1 MSASLAQ
8 AVDLDHLDLDQ
19 SYMQRALL
27 LAERGRYTTKP
38 NPCVGCVLVKDDKV
52 IGEGYHQRAG
62 GPHAE
67 VYALRQ
73 AGEHSQGAT
82 AYVTL
87 EPCAHNGRTGPCAEA
102 LIAAKVSRVV
112 VAMQDPF
119 EQVAGQGIE
128 KLRAAGISVT
138 VGICELQARDLNPGF
153 ITRVEKKRPWI
164 RIKMAQSLDGR
175 TAMASGE
182 SQWITGAA
190 SRQDVQRLRA
200 RSSAIFTGIGTV
212 LRDNPELKVR
222 PAEFGEVFLEQD
234 QPMRVIVD
242 SKLSIALEAKILK
255 QVDAVLIIT
264 SEQQQDSEQ
273 ARLLSHLGVNIAYA
287 PMDIHDKIDLAWCMR
302 LLAEKGINELHVE
315 AGARL
320 AGALI
325 NQGLCDELVIY
336 MATILLG
343 SQARPLFDVSL
354 TKMSEKIALHL
365 EDLCRFGDDMRLIL
379 KPVV

>member
-8 AVDLDHLDLDQ
+8 VDDLDHLGRDQ
-19 SYMQRALL
+19 SYMQQALR

-38 NPCVGCVLVKDDKV
+38 NPCVGCVLVKENKV
-52 IGEGYHQRAG
+52 AGEGYHQRAG

-87 EPCAHNGRTGPCAEA
+87 EPCAHTGRTGPCAEA

-128 KLRAAGISVT
+128 KLRAAGIRVT
-138 VGICELQARDLNPGF
+138 VGVCERQARDLNPGF

-182 SQWITGAA
+182 SQWITGPE

-212 LRDNPELKVR
+212 LHDNPELKVR
-222 PAEFGEVFLEQD
+222 AVELGETFLEQD

-242 SKLSIALEAKILK
+242 SQLSMPLQAKILK
-255 QVDAVLIIT
+255 QVDTVLIIT

-273 ARLLSHLGVNIAYA
+273 ARLLSHLGINIAYA
-287 PMDIHDKIDLAWCMR
+287 PMDTFGKIDLVWCMR

-315 AGARL
+315 AGATL
-320 AGALI
+320 AGALMQ
-325 NQGLCDELVIY
+325 QGLCDELVIY
-336 MATILLG
+336 MATVLLG
-343 SQARPLFDVSL
+343 SEARPLFDLSL
-354 TKMSEKIALHL
+354 TKMSEKVALHL
-365 EDLCRFGDDMRLIL
+365 EDLCRFGDDMRLTL